1 MPREF
6 AYDTPWHH
14 MYHSEGDGFELFE
27 LNGGAFGEPERI
39 STYIP
44 KTIRKKIFYPDN
56 PGKLT
61 EDDLEMLDLD
71 QILNMR
77 KYIFTKRESPDVPLS
92 EISAYDIDLIDNHLE
107 KKYFVY
113 PNDNLDPWNKIP
125 TPEPGPEPDPDLI
138 KLSITIKNLD
148 ADPGSV

>member
-1 MPREF
+1 
-6 AYDTPWHH
+6 

-27 LNGGAFGEPERI
+27 LNGGTFGEPERV

-44 KTIRKKIFYPDN
+44 KAIREKIFYPDN

-71 QILNMR
+71 QILNIR
-77 KYIFTKRESPDVPLS
+77 KYIFTKRESPDVPLP
-92 EISAYDIDLIDNHLE
+92 EISAYDIKLIDSYLE

-113 PNDNLDPWNKIP
+113 PNDNIDPWNKVV
-125 TPEPGPEPDPDLI
+125 D
-138 KLSITIKNLD
+138 
-148 ADPGSV
+148 